1 MQQATP
7 APSQKQS
14 HIIESE
20 QIPDFVTEI
29 GKATSSSD
37 FLPEALC
44 EMYVLWYGYWQGEGC
59 QGYKQMIHD
68 SDPAIGW
75 MMGFAM

>member
-1 MQQATP
+1 MQQAAP

-20 QIPDFVTEI
+20 QIPDFVNEI

-44 EMYVLWYGYWQGEGC
+44 EMYVL
-59 QGYKQMIHD
+59 
-68 SDPAIGW
+68 
-75 MMGFAM
+75 